1 MYIVYKGMGVKAR
14 LRYQIQRLKS
24 PSPTTPHW
32 NVFRNPRSSSQA
44 EEVDARFPS
53 PFPQVSSSPQVAWS
67 SPGGSCRWKTPSH
80 PSTSPPFHTA
90 FSRLDWANGRPLG
103 TLHTT
108 SPHPVDGDS
117 FAGLLELE
125 APLARP
131 ESAATEDGSMVKGDN
146 VGPLRLARGS
156 PYRPEELM
164 SELSVRTLTGLEL
177 KELNRIR
184 RRMQRSPGQR
194 RNSQDTDVGSE
205 KNAVE
210 LKSHRFFEL
219 PGTRRRRCTRFHR
232 SFMTPQRSWSVLEQ
246 AATLGPGR
254 PDVIASNVVRENSG
268 LAGSRTKGHRVS
280 TAARHITRK
289 DASFSVDAAVNP
301 GLGHIVEN
309 NQSPSQ
315 GFEKPAD
322 ASPDADVFGSKLSAL
337 RLLRADGDPL
347 DYLPPVFVELDILTC
362 PSVGVSGPET
372 GSTRPNQAPEQS
384 APSQHPHWL
393 ETARWV
399 RYEEDLDPL
408 AGNFGQAHSPPLTFH
423 AVVECRRYLEQ
434 GAIVLQSKT
443 VDDQPPTSKLSQ
455 SHHHAAGYS
464 GFAELDSAMRVLR
477 TDCGATTEEV
487 ALIWNALR
495 LRHHHVCD
503 LPHQPLELSSN
514 WLASRSQGLH
524 FSRAVTS
531 VDLQRPHNAG
541 DGKRTASVPTLRGLN
556 ATTAQPFH
564 RSSAVPIG
572 QRALSL
578 LHRALTPTGT
588 ERPSCTPPLQPRD
601 RLSPD
606 IQQECS
612 EVTPSVVTAP
622 GEDTKLDGYHLRVPS
637 NKHSSDLEGRLSPS
651 TEVVSVQVGVLP
663 GLRTPLLVFLRLH
676 RPLFIPDF
684 TELSDSYPVRFVVLF
699 LGPDRRHLDYGE
711 VGRVLATMMVDKAF
725 RSVAFTASCR
735 DDLLDGLR
743 VFLDTTIVVPLLSDI
758 TPRSLLAM
766 HDQIRL
772 FRHSRQL
779 GDVHKLHKARLPR
792 PTKRSRSRSR
802 KVSAGSHHKRSDVD
816 STHLL
821 ALPERKVPEHH
832 ASVGA
837 NTAISPGRSF
847 HPLEAAAAVRRKLL
861 SPDHLQNVPRATS
874 ETNVDCNLH
883 PPGEPIDGCHPTPSL
898 LACSERSDCVHRRK
912 NRRSSY
918 ESLSSSFGSEDD
930 RPIVPSHCTCTCGTW
945 TGILTSRCGFR
956 FGSAL
961 CTDFVAYRHRFY
973 SDLVEPFGSGDC
985 AAVGSLFSTVIFL
998 YFVVLAP
1005 ALTFGALLNSTVSE
1019 DFSIPLCIF
1028 ASGVSQCLFTVLGGQ
1043 PLLIVGITG
1052 PMLILETCIKLVC
1065 EVHQVPFLLMRL
1077 LIACYTTVLGLVA
1090 VIANAGWLV
1099 LRVRRSVE
1107 EVFNFFVSFYFVFK
1121 AMKNLFGELLNTASL
1136 ATASQGN
1143 SLEQLNTSNTSHQWT
1158 TALTT
1163 TLEDQLGHHYAKAV
1177 TTLLLAFL
1185 MLFICLWL
1193 QSIKRGRYFRR
1204 TVRNIFGYL
1213 NVPIGLA
1220 ITVCANSLLFP
1231 GIRAPTIQIPTGN
1244 RSFLFLVTSSPIS
1257 ASSEVANAAQKF
1269 LGSPKFHGLAFL
1281 LAACLVPAIATDT
1294 MLSGITVAKSERR
1307 LRKPCLFSLDLTVT
1321 LCILPLVS
1329 SLLGWPFLSPAAVR
1343 SNAHAIALTKWNTR
1357 TPPGVPHRVTRNM
1370 VRFKKSGVPL
1380 ISCSI
1385 TTALLTHPLVSCL
1398 PICIK

>member
-1 MYIVYKGMGVKAR
+1 
-14 LRYQIQRLKS
+14 
-24 PSPTTPHW
+24 
-32 NVFRNPRSSSQA
+32 
-44 EEVDARFPS
+44 
-53 PFPQVSSSPQVAWS
+53 
-67 SPGGSCRWKTPSH
+67 
-80 PSTSPPFHTA
+80 
-90 FSRLDWANGRPLG
+90 
-103 TLHTT
+103 
-108 SPHPVDGDS
+108 
-117 FAGLLELE
+117 
-125 APLARP
+125 
-131 ESAATEDGSMVKGDN
+131 MVNGDN

-156 PYRPEELM
+156 PQRPEELM
-164 SELSVRTLTGLEL
+164 SELSVRTLTGLEW

-184 RRMQRSPGQR
+184 RRMQRSSGQR

-219 PGTRRRRCTRFHR
+219 PGTRRRLCTRFHK

-246 AATLGPGR
+246 AATLGPDR
-254 PDVIASNVVRENSG
+254 PHVVASPVVRENIG
-268 LAGSRTKGHRVS
+268 PPGPRTKVHRVS
-280 TAARHITRK
+280 RAARRMTRK
-289 DASFSVDAAVNP
+289 DASFSVDAALNP
-301 GLGHIVEN
+301 GLGHVVEN

-315 GFEKPAD
+315 GFGEPAD
-322 ASPDADVFGSKLSAL
+322 AFPDADVFASKLSTL

-347 DYLPPVFVELDILTC
+347 DYLPPLFVELDILTC
-362 PSVGVSGPET
+362 PGPET
-372 GSTRPNQAPEQS
+372 GSAHPDQASEQS
-384 APSQHPHWL
+384 VPSRHPSHWL

-443 VDDQPPTSKLSQ
+443 VGDQPPPSKLSQ
-455 SHHHAAGYS
+455 SHLHAAGHS
-464 GFAELDSAMRVLR
+464 GFAELDSAMHVLR
-477 TDCGATTEEV
+477 NDCGATIEDV
-487 ALIWNALR
+487 ASIWNALQ

-514 WLASRSQGLH
+514 WLASRSQGLQ

-531 VDLQRPHNAG
+531 IDLQRPHNAG
-541 DGKRTASVPTLRGLN
+541 DGKRTASVPTLRVLN
-556 ATTAQPFH
+556 ATTVQPSH
-564 RSSAVPIG
+564 RSSVIPIG

-578 LHRALTPTGT
+578 LHRALTPNGT
-588 ERPSCTPPLQPRD
+588 ERPSCTPPVQPRD

-606 IQQECS
+606 IQQQYS
-612 EVTPSVVTAP
+612 EVTPSVVRAP
-622 GEDTKLDGYHLRVPS
+622 GEDTELNGYHLRVPS
-637 NKHSSDLEGRLSPS
+637 SKHPSDLEGRLSPS

-676 RPLFIPDF
+676 RSLFIPDF

-725 RSVAFTASCR
+725 RSVAYTASCR

-779 GDVHKLHKARLPR
+779 GDVHRLHKARLTR

-802 KVSAGSHHKRSDVD
+802 KARAGSHHKRSAID
-816 STHLL
+816 STHSL
-821 ALPERKVPEHH
+821 AEPERKVSEHH
-832 ASVGA
+832 TSVGM
-837 NTAISPGRSF
+837 NTAASPGQSF
-847 HPLEAAAAVRRKLL
+847 HPVEAAAAVRRKHL
-861 SPDHLQNVPRATS
+861 SPDHLQNVPRTTS
-874 ETNVDCNLH
+874 ETNVDCNFH
-883 PPGEPIDGCHPTPSL
+883 PPGEPIDGCCPRASL

-912 NRRSSY
+912 IRRPSY
-918 ESLSSSFGSEDD
+918 ESLSSSCGSDDD
-930 RPIVPSHCTCTCGTW
+930 RPSVPSHCTCTCDTW
-945 TGILTSRCGFR
+945 TGCWTSLCSFR

-1028 ASGVSQCLFTVLGGQ
+1028 ASGISQCLFTVLGGQ

-1121 AMKNLFGELLNTASL
+1121 AMKNLFGELLNTA
-1136 ATASQGN
+1136 TASREN

-1158 TALTT
+1158 AALTT
-1163 TLEDQLGHHYAKAV
+1163 TLEDQLGHHYAKTV

-1231 GIRAPTIQIPTGN
+1231 GIRASTIQIPTGN
-1244 RSFLFLVTSSPIS
+1244 RSFLFLVTSSPIL
-1257 ASSEVANAAQKF
+1257 ASSEVTHAAQKF

-1294 MLSGITVAKSERR
+1294 MLSGITVAKAERR

-1321 LCILPLVS
+1321 LCLLPLVS

-1357 TPPGVPHRVTRNM
+1357 TPPGVPH
-1370 VRFKKSGVPL
+1370 
-1380 ISCSI
+1380 
-1385 TTALLTHPLVSCL
+1385 
-1398 PICIK
+1398 